1 MRPGEHHRIF
11 SFRLGTPNLL
21 VRPAT
26 TCHEFPEPNLGS
38 DVLATFI
45 IGLREGLEA
54 ALIVGIIAAFL
65 KRNGRSLTPMLIG
78 VAAAVLVSLGVGIA
92 LKLVEQS
99 LPQAAQEG
107 MEAVIG
113 IVAIVFVTG
122 MVVWMTTHARG
133 LKRELEST
141 ASDALGTGTT
151 RALVVM
157 AFLAVLKEGFETSVF
172 LLATFAA
179 STNAGL
185 AATGAAL
192 GILASVAIGYGL
204 YTGGMKLNLG
214 KFFSYTSGFLLLV
227 AAGLVVNTL
236 GAMREAGWLNAG
248 QQRTV
253 DLSWLAPPGS
263 VQGALFTGVLGI
275 PPYPVLIQ
283 VVGWFAYLIPM
294 ALYLYWPKKHRPGPR
309 PAVRLRYGIAG
320 ALAVSAALLFVA
332 QGPAAMAPLG
342 AATLV
347 DDSGTTAGTVSIE
360 GSTAT
365 VSTGAGQ
372 ASMPLTAGVT
382 AAHGSV
388 PDAVAHT
395 ESLPAAATA
404 LPTTLSLDELV
415 QLSGSRL
422 PVGVNPDVA
431 KGPFAATW
439 ATSGERTVWLAGGEI
454 LDFRQATT
462 TTVTISGG
470 GLPNAR
476 TVTVS
481 GTLPDG
487 AAVSS
492 GTLSVDPARVA
503 AAEAAAQQLRA
514 GQLERDFWGR
524 TVPLVLLLAALL
536 TLITAARAQRRLDPA
551 SEQEDAAPKTDSR
564 RTLNVS

>member
-1 MRPGEHHRIF
+1 M
-11 SFRLGTPNLL
+11 
-21 VRPAT
+21 
-26 TCHEFPEPNLGS
+26 
-38 DVLATFI
+38 LATFI
-45 IGLREGLEA
+45 IGLRVGLEA

-65 KRNGRSLTPMLIG
+65 KRNGRSLTPTLIG
-78 VAAAVLVSLGVGIA
+78 VAAAVLVSLGVGIG
-92 LKLVEQS
+92 LKLVERS

-107 MEAVIG
+107 MEAIIG

-122 MVVWMTTHARG
+122 MVVWMNTNARG

-141 ASDALGTGTT
+141 AGEALGEGTT

-157 AFLAVLKEGFETSVF
+157 AILAVLKEGFETSVF
-172 LLATFAA
+172 LLATFSA

-192 GILASVAIGYGL
+192 GILASVVIGYGL

-236 GAMREAGWLNAG
+236 GTMREAGWLNAG

-294 ALYLYWPKKHRPGPR
+294 ALYLYWPKRHRPDARG
-309 PAVRLRYGIAG
+309 AVRLRHGIAA
-320 ALAVSAALLFVA
+320 ALAAAALALFVA
-332 QGPAAMAPLG
+332 LGPATLAPLG
-342 AATLV
+342 AAALV
-347 DDSGTTAGTVSIE
+347 DANGRPAGTVNLE
-360 GSTAT
+360 GETAT
-365 VSTGAGQ
+365 IAIGAVQ
-372 ASMPLTAGVT
+372 ASMQLTHGVPGP
-382 AAHGSV
+382 HGTV

-395 ESLPAAATA
+395 QSLDAPALSLPS
-404 LPTTLSLDELV
+404 TLTLDELV
-415 QLSGSRL
+415 RLNGGRL

-431 KGPFAATW
+431 SGPFDAAW
-439 ATSGERTVWLAGGEI
+439 TSTGERTLWLTGGDV
-454 LDFRQATT
+454 LDFTQATT

-476 TVTVS
+476 TLTVA

-487 AAVSS
+487 TALSS

-503 AAEAAAQQLRA
+503 AAESAAQQLRA
-514 GQLERDFWGR
+514 DQVERALWGR
-524 TVPLVLLLAALL
+524 VVPVVLLVAALL
-536 TLITAARAQRRLDPA
+536 TLLSAVRAQRRLAATSEPA
-551 SEQEDAAPKTDSR
+551 DTNPKTESR
-564 RTLNVS
+564 RNLSVS